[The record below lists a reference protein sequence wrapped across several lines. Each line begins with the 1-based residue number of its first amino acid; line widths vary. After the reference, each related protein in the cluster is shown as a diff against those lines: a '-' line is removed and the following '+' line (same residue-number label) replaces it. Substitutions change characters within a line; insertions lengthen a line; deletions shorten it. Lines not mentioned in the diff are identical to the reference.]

1 MKLQLSNSVF
11 HKVISRMNRILRMSI
26 DWLTWIINLTLSTYV
41 VYVYIMPLRMPDTL
55 TVLPY
60 YRLLTAVIVYGN
72 KGISE
77 WPGKN
82 NFAGSRRQA
91 RMMGPNEP
99 HIQHLS
105 IVWYDA

>member
-72 KGISE
+72 KGTVSQN
-77 WPGKN
+77 GL
-82 NFAGSRRQA
+82 A
-91 RMMGPNEP
+91 RITSPAVEGRP
-99 HIQHLS
+99 
-105 IVWYDA
+105 A

>member
-77 WPGKN
+77 
-82 NFAGSRRQA
+82 
-91 RMMGPNEP
+91 
-99 HIQHLS
+99 
-105 IVWYDA
+105 